1 MKSKSHTV
9 LPLLGVLAGV
19 LLILT
24 FLNSSRL
31 IVKGTIIGQTDDGA
45 ALLDIMPQKLFEIAD
60 VGDILIVSVED
71 FQKEMLLTD
80 ELNVEEGTY
89 LLFYDSSNHCLCLCI
104 YDQHFYKIHG
114 LSGNEKITIRKKWNN
129 TYIE

>member
-9 LPLLGVLAGV
+9 LPLLSVLAGV

-89 LLFYDSSNHCLCLCI
+89 LLFYDSSNHCLSLCI
-104 YDQHFYKIHG
+104 YDQHFYEIHG

>member
-1 MKSKSHTV
+1 MKGKSHTV

-45 ALLDIMPQKLFEIAD
+45 ALLDIMPQKLFEIVD
-60 VGDILIVSVED
+60 VGDYVIVSVED
-71 FQKEMLLTD
+71 FEKEVLLTD
-80 ELNVEEGTY
+80 ELITQEGTY
-89 LLFYDSSNHCLCLCI
+89 LLFYDSSNHCLSLCI
-104 YDQHFYKIHG
+104 YDQHFCEIHG